1 MKATFF
7 LIFFS
12 IVLTVYGLVNTY
24 IFVRGLQAI
33 PLASPVRAW
42 YIVGF
47 WSIAATFV
55 LARILE
61 RAYPCGFTE
70 VITWIGSFWLAF
82 MLYFILAL
90 VMIDLARLINH
101 FIPFFPEF
109 FYADYQKTKMVALIT
124 VTGLVTM
131 VVAGGFINAR
141 IPKIREMDITVRKAL
156 PGIRELKVVMAS
168 DIHLGTII
176 AKRKANRLVETING
190 LDPDL
195 VLFAGD
201 VVDEDLAPVIRRDL
215 GTNLTRIRAKY
226 GVYAITGNHEYIG
239 GAEAAV
245 QYLWDH
251 GLTMLRDTAVYIEP
265 GLYLVGREDRD
276 RPRFSGKERKE
287 LAEIMSGIDR
297 TKPVILLDH
306 QPFHLEQAEE
316 QGADLQLSGH
326 THHGQLWPFNYITLA
341 MYEVSSGYKK
351 KGNTHVYVSPGFGT
365 WGPPVRIGN
374 RPEIVLIR
382 IHFTP

>member
-1 MKATFF
+1 
-7 LIFFS
+7 
-12 IVLTVYGLVNTY
+12 
-24 IFVRGLQAI
+24 
-33 PLASPVRAW
+33 
-42 YIVGF
+42 
-47 WSIAATFV
+47 
-55 LARILE
+55 
-61 RAYPCGFTE
+61 
-70 VITWIGSFWLAF
+70 
-82 MLYFILAL
+82 
-90 VMIDLARLINH
+90 
-101 FIPFFPEF
+101 
-109 FYADYQKTKMVALIT
+109 
-124 VTGLVTM
+124 
-131 VVAGGFINAR
+131 
-141 IPKIREMDITVRKAL
+141 
-156 PGIRELKVVMAS
+156 
-168 DIHLGTII
+168 
-176 AKRKANRLVETING
+176 
-190 LDPDL
+190 
-195 VLFAGD
+195 
-201 VVDEDLAPVIRRDL
+201 RDL